1 MEVSRQKTSWLYRM
15 ALDGI
20 HDRMQRSIK
29 LSRQVLDHAGE
40 KGASIERIVR
50 SGLRDILPEKIG
62 VTHGF
67 VVDSSGGRSKQMDII
82 LYDRLNAPRF
92 FPLPG
97 VQVLPVETTYACG
110 EVKTQLDG
118 AALRDC
124 LEKCISYKALER
136 TAYVETPSPVSTEFF
151 LFGDKHEH
159 WQSIFVCIGVSGTDI
174 DSLVRRYQEL
184 VQERSLRYDKGIDA
198 LLSLETGSKR
208 NLMLNVQGPVQ
219 DGVPSD
225 GSLDLLP
232 STNSRPM
239 SYRAKAPWALFAH
252 LLLRYMAVAPVERVN
267 LLKYS
272 GPDPF

>member
-1 MEVSRQKTSWLYRM
+1 MEVRRQDNIRLYRT

-20 HDRMQRSIK
+20 HDRMQRSVE

-50 SGLRDILPEKIG
+50 LGLRDILPEKIG

-118 AALRDC
+118 AALQDC
-124 LEKCISYKALER
+124 LEKCISYKELER
-136 TAYVETPSPVSTEFF
+136 TAYVGARSPISTEFV

-159 WQSIFVCIGVSGTDI
+159 WQSIFVCIAVSATDI
-174 DSLVRRYQEL
+174 DNLIRQYKEL
-184 VQERSLRYDKGIDA
+184 VQERSLRHDKGIDT
-198 LLSLETGSKR
+198 LVSLETGSKR
-208 NLMLNVQGPVQ
+208 NLMLNVQGPVR
-219 DGVPSD
+219 DGIPS
-225 GSLDLLP
+225 GRSIDLLP
-232 STNSRPM
+232 STKSRPM
-239 SYRAKAPWALFAH
+239 SYRAKAPWALFSH
-252 LLLRYMAVAPVERVN
+252 LLLRYMAGAPVEPVD